1 MDNLIFMLLGIVFG
15 AFVMYVAFS
24 YFKKFRSK
32 ELIEKQ
38 SVVLLEKVRNVCK
51 LVMVEGEFAEIYNHK
66 NNKEYFFGLLSSEKK
81 ALLQVNAKVHIGYDL
96 KKIEIIPD
104 NNNKTIIL
112 KKFPQPEV
120 LAFENNYQIYD
131 MDEGILNKFS
141 PEEITNFQID
151 SKQFILDKIP
161 ESTLMESAKKEALT
175 AVSLMQNM
183 VETIGWKLDYSALK
197 IESNDIKFLN

>member
-1 MDNLIFMLLGIVFG
+1 MDNLIFMFLGIIFG
-15 AFVMYVAFS
+15 GLIMYVIYTFFS
-24 YFKKFRSK
+24 KNRSR

-51 LVMVEGEFAEIYNHK
+51 LIMVEGEFAEIYNHK

-81 ALLQVNAKVHIGYDL
+81 ALLQVNAKVHIGFDL

-131 MDEGILNKFS
+131 MDEGIFNKFTT
-141 PEEITNFQID
+141 EEITNFQID

-161 ESTLMESAKKEALT
+161 DSTLMESAKKEALT
-175 AVSLMQNM
+175 AVSLMQNI

-197 IESNDIKFLN
+197 IEANQIKFIK

>member
-1 MDNLIFMLLGIVFG
+1 MVNFLYLFFGICLGLVIMFFG
-15 AFVMYVAFS
+15 YRAFRLGR
-24 YFKKFRSK
+24 KR

-51 LVMVEGEFAEIYNHK
+51 LVMVEGEFAEIYNHQ
-66 NNKEYFFGLLSSEKK
+66 NNKDYLFGLLQSKKK

-96 KKIEIIPD
+96 KKLEIIPD
-104 NNNKTIIL
+104 NKNKTIIL

-120 LAFENNYQIYD
+120 LAFENNYKIYD
-131 MDEGILNKFS
+131 IDEGIFNKFS
-141 PEEITNFQID
+141 PEEISNFHID

-161 ESTLMESAKKEALT
+161 ESSLMESAKKEALT
-175 AVSLMQNM
+175 AVTIMQNI

-197 IESNDIKFLN
+197 METTEIKFLK